1 LAATAYA
8 CTKAD
13 ALVDKSIK
21 SSENTVAVV
30 LPKLPAPTPTID
42 AVCPPLNFTDDPI
55 MCKGNNTPQHK
66 SKLSF
71 NLESV
76 IPCWDGVTPY
86 TVLLYGNNTG
96 MAPLATPYPMPNP
109 PNILLYTTTTVSN
122 NNFITLP
129 ANTYYPH
136 YWVRVFMTFGSNSR
150 DTYWKKVIVFGYG
163 MC

>member
-1 LAATAYA
+1 LAATTYA

-21 SSENTVAVV
+21 SSENTVAVA
-30 LPKLPAPTPTID
+30 LPKVPAPTPTID
-42 AVCPPLNFTDDPI
+42 VVCPPLNFTDDPI

-76 IPCWDGVTPY
+76 IACWNGVTPY
-86 TVLLYGNNTG
+86 TVWLYGTNG
-96 MAPLATPYPMPNP
+96 SVPASNP
-109 PNILLYTTTTVSN
+109 TLLTLPIYTTTTVSN

-129 ANTYYPH
+129 TNTPYTH
-136 YWVRVFMTFGSNSR
+136 YWVRVFMTQNSNSR
-150 DTYWKKVIVFGYG
+150 DTYWKKVTVFGYR